1 MSFKVKGPHSFTI
14 GYKPGYSTPDQV
26 LPGENLP
33 EDTPESDLLNLARN
47 NNLTDENGGQYN
59 VSVDAETGN
68 EVLVK
73 VVLDKKGNPVEQPVN
88 VLGAQTGQ
96 PSDEE
101 VAKTAEQAGGNA
113 SSQSGNSGQTIN
125 PVGA

>member
-59 VSVDAETGN
+59 VSVDEETGN
-68 EVLVK
+68 EVLVRI
-73 VVLDKKGNPVEQPVN
+73 VLDKKGNPVEQPVN
-88 VLGAQTGQ
+88 VLGAVSGQ
-96 PSDEE
+96 PSATE
-101 VAKTAEQAGGNA
+101 VAKTAEQAGGT
-113 SSQSGNSGQTIN
+113 SQSGN
-125 PVGA
+125 A